1 MIYYKLIAEEIPDAL
16 PDANRKVLSQ
26 HLHKDFAYSELIR
39 GKYKIVT
46 WGFDYVRYY
55 FEYKPGCWQNVIV
68 EEGDYEY
75 EY

>member
-68 EEGDYEY
+68 EEGNYEY